1 MNSSALP
8 GRAAAPGPPPLSA
21 ICLGRLWPPPKPPPT
36 KPFRMLVTVN
46 RLPA

>member
-1 MNSSALP
+1 MNSSALS
-8 GRAAAPGPPPLSA
+8 GMAAALGTPPLSA
-21 ICLGRLWPPPKPPPT
+21 ICLGRLSPPPT